1 MIFSFVCYVIY
12 SIFALKAYGMVQGL
26 SGDELIAAQK
36 SAFGTLKTGS
46 IILGLGN
53 GTVEA
58 FINPVVATMYKKEK
72 TKWLNIL
79 HAGWPGGLVI
89 GGLLTIALGAQAAED
104 WRILVYLIAGPAIIF
119 LVMLMG
125 REFPQNE
132 RVSSGVSYREMLAEF
147 GVIGAAIASYLNFQT
162 SGQCPSAWSDG
173 LVYGLIAASIVA
185 YGAYCKS
192 LGAPIA
198 DFPLHHHDASRNHR
212 VGN

>member
-1 MIFSFVCYVIY
+1 M
-12 SIFALKAYGMVQGL
+12 
-26 SGDELIAAQK
+26 IAAQK

-79 HAGWPGGLVI
+79 HAVWPGGLVI
-89 GGLLTIALGAQAAED
+89 GGLLTIALGTQAAED
-104 WRILVYLIAGPAIIF
+104 WRILVYLIAGPAIVF

-132 RVSSGVSYREMLAEF
+132 RVASGVSYREMLAEF
-147 GVIGAAIASYLNFQT
+147 GVIGAAIASFLIFREVGNAL
-162 SGQCPSAWSDG
+162 AWSDG
-173 LVYGLIAASIVA
+173 LVYGL
-185 YGAYCKS
+185 S
-192 LGAPIA
+192 LIQI
-198 DFPLHHHDASRNHR
+198 
-212 VGN
+212 